1 MSIQKQIV
9 RRKLNYFVSTL
20 TFPLA
25 EFIWGRNCHA
35 PKVFISV
42 FMWPNN
48 RSPLDIWEIPEPP
61 LIDFYFILFLNALVL
76 LFNQLHFMYSHLN
89 LERLQHR
96 PRRTVGL
103 TMSISED
110 KGQSATKD
118 LRCVFVPPANEVWG
132 KIICLQVCVCPQGGA
147 WSRGECL
154 IPVGCLVPGGCLVLG
169 GAWWRPLR
177 DGYCCGRYA
186 SY

>member
-1 MSIQKQIV
+1 M
-9 RRKLNYFVSTL
+9 NYFVSTL

-132 KIICLQVCVCPQGGA
+132 KIICLQVCVCPQGG
-147 WSRGECL
+147 
-154 IPVGCLVPGGCLVLG
+154 CLVPGGVPDPSGVPGPRGVSGPGG
-169 GAWWRPLR
+169 GAWWRSLR
-177 DGYCCGRYA
+177 DGYCYGRYP